1 MFDKNTIIK
10 MFQEE
15 KAIPQEKLDA
25 VLKAIN
31 QEMGNTKRK
40 RR

>member
-25 VLKAIN
+25 VLKLSLIHI
-31 QEMGNTKRK
+31 
-40 RR
+40 